1 MRDSLA
7 QTLNTD
13 IMETIQKLDRIGRD
27 GEEGSDHLAGQHV
40 AQVRVT
46 DSGVCSDES
55 EGSSSPQYRSWR
67 SGPASLPLG
76 PARDPQS
83 GTSGQQSHLPGIQR
97 EPGGAGEKAAVDSQH
112 WELQQNYSSS

>member
-13 IMETIQKLDRIGRD
+13 IMETIQKLDRIGSKEG
-27 GEEGSDHLAGQHV
+27 GEAGDHHV

-67 SGPASLPLG
+67 SGPAGAPSQQRWSSPG
-76 PARDPQS
+76 NYARSPHQIPGLNTTFRILRVVSTNREQS
-83 GTSGQQSHLPGIQR
+83 QP
-97 EPGGAGEKAAVDSQH
+97 
-112 WELQQNYSSS
+112 WN

>member
-1 MRDSLA
+1 MLCQVRDSLA

-13 IMETIQKLDRIGRD
+13 IMETIQKLDRIGGKEG
-27 GEEGSDHLAGQHV
+27 GEAGDHHHHHV

-67 SGPASLPLG
+67 SGPATTPSHQRWSSPGRLG
-76 PARDPQS
+76 L
-83 GTSGQQSHLPGIQR
+83 GLHLRSP
-97 EPGGAGEKAAVDSQH
+97 H
-112 WELQQNYSSS
+112 

>member
-1 MRDSLA
+1 MLCQVRDSLA

-13 IMETIQKLDRIGRD
+13 IMETIQRLDRIGSKEG
-27 GEEGSDHLAGQHV
+27 GEVGEHHV

-67 SGPASLPLG
+67 SGPATTP
-76 PARDPQS
+76 
-83 GTSGQQSHLPGIQR
+83 SHQRWSSPGM
-97 EPGGAGEKAAVDSQH
+97 PGC
-112 WELQQNYSSS
+112 

>member
-13 IMETIQKLDRIGRD
+13 IMETIQKLDRIGKD
-27 GEEGSDHLAGQHV
+27 GGEGSDQQADQHV

-67 SGPASLPLG
+67 SGPASAP
-76 PARDPQS
+76 
-83 GTSGQQSHLPGIQR
+83 SHQRWSSPGR
-97 EPGGAGEKAAVDSQH
+97 SPG
-112 WELQQNYSSS
+112 L